1 MLLETVLTLALVLTL
16 SAPATAAAPADAP
29 GTAPKATP
37 MPTQD
42 TIETSAGPLALRFI
56 GHGSLA
62 FGFAGKTIYVDPYG
76 KVGDYAAMPKADLV
90 LVTHE
95 HGDHLDPAA
104 LSAVAGP
111 DTPLVVSE
119 VVREKLGRGTA
130 LKNGEK
136 TEVLGIPIA
145 AVPAYNIKH
154 KRDTGEHFHPK
165 GRGNGY
171 VLTFGDVRVYV
182 AGDTED
188 IPEMAALAGVDVA
201 FVPMNLPYTMTPE
214 MAAAAGRTLKPK
226 KALYP
231 YHYGD
236 TDPARLVELLAGSG
250 IEVRVRDLR

>member
-1 MLLETVLTLALVLTL
+1 MLLETALTLALVLTL
-16 SAPATAAAPADAP
+16 GAPAVAASPADAP
-29 GTAPKATP
+29 GTAAKA
-37 MPTQD
+37 MPAPQED
-42 TIETSAGPLALRFI
+42 IIETSAGPLALRFI

-90 LVTHE
+90 LITHE

-104 LSAVAGP
+104 LTAVAGP

-119 VVREKLGRGTA
+119 IVREKLGRGTA
-130 LKNGEK
+130 LKNGEQI
-136 TEVLGIPIA
+136 EVLGIPIA

-171 VLTFGDVRVYV
+171 VLTFGDARVYV

-188 IPEMAALAGVDVA
+188 IPEMAALAGVDIA
-201 FVPMNLPYTMTPE
+201 FLPMNLPYTMTPD
-214 MAAAAGRTLKPK
+214 MTAAAARSLQPK

-250 IEVRVRDLR
+250 IEVRVRELR

>member
-1 MLLETVLTLALVLTL
+1 MLLETALTLALVLTL
-16 SAPATAAAPADAP
+16 GAPAVAASPADAP
-29 GTAPKATP
+29 GTAAKAMPKE
-37 MPTQD
+37 D
-42 TIETSAGPLALRFI
+42 VIETSAGPLSLRFI

-62 FGFAGKTIYVDPYG
+62 FGFAGKTIYVDPYA
-76 KVGDYAAMPKADLV
+76 KAGDYAAMPKADLV

-104 LSAVAGP
+104 LAAVAGP

-119 VVREKLGRGTA
+119 TVREKLGRGTA
-130 LKNGEK
+130 LKNGEQI
-136 TEVLGIPIA
+136 EVLGIPIA

-154 KRDTGEHFHPK
+154 HRDTGEPFHPR

-171 VLTFGDVRVYV
+171 VLTFGDTRVYV

-188 IPEMAALAGVDVA
+188 IPEMAALAGVDIA

-214 MAAAAGRTLKPK
+214 MAAAAARSLRPK
-226 KALYP
+226 TALYP

>member
-16 SAPATAAAPADAP
+16 SAPAVAVPPADAP
-29 GTAPKATP
+29 GTAKPAPLPKE
-37 MPTQD
+37 D
-42 TIETSAGPLALRFI
+42 VIETSAGPLALRFI

-76 KVGDYAAMPKADLV
+76 KAGDYAAMPKADLV
-90 LVTHE
+90 LITHE

-111 DTPLVVSE
+111 DTPLIVSE

-130 LKNGEK
+130 LTNGEK
-136 TEVLGIPIA
+136 IEVLGIPIA

-154 KRDTGEHFHPK
+154 HRDTGEPFHPQ

-250 IEVRVRDLR
+250 IEVRVRELR